1 MHVPLNIALLLG
13 AAAFCVLATIYDVK
27 MSVKGIK
34 AGIAV
39 EANYTWLYGTDKPTA
54 LQYYAVNLPFVVLAC
69 GASIAAYCLHN
80 PAFYYGG
87 LSGPAALGAK
97 HIQGGLAWLKLGVKW

>member
-1 MHVPLNIALLLG
+1 MVEIICFVVAL
-13 AAAFCVLATIYDVK
+13 AFCLGCTVFDITV
-27 MSVKGIK
+27 SEKGIK
-34 AGIAV
+34 AGVAV

-54 LQYYAVNLPFVVLAC
+54 LQYYAVSLPLVALAC